1 MAPSTRTVKVDPKVS
16 APGTG
21 ESSDTT
27 TKPGT
32 TQEDGLDLASD
43 SEEEVAAG
51 AGIER
56 VSCPVD
62 KCTWFQ
68 PITTLVPASEA
79 NRSVEL
85 HMLGA
90 HHLTLG
96 GSMSQFAAAVSDTLV
111 KLQEQSALPHPPP
124 AARMEAAPRPAC
136 KEGMSLSEWRLFLHL
151 WQL

>member
-1 MAPSTRTVKVDPKVS
+1 MAPSTRTAKVDPKVS

-62 KCTWFQ
+62 GRTWF
-68 PITTLVPASEA
+68 
-79 NRSVEL
+79 
-85 HMLGA
+85 
-90 HHLTLG
+90 
-96 GSMSQFAAAVSDTLV
+96 
-111 KLQEQSALPHPPP
+111 
-124 AARMEAAPRPAC
+124 
-136 KEGMSLSEWRLFLHL
+136 
-151 WQL
+151 